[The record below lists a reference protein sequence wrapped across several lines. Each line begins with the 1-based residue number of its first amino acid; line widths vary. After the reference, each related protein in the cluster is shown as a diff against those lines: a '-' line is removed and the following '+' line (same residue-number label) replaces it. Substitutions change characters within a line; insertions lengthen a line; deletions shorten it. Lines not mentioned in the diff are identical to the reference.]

1 MISAQ
6 RINSFIPQNSAP
18 SAPLRVNVSLP
29 LFQRVTNNQ
38 DFLGLPLPKD
48 VDGGVVYEETKL
60 NPLNNASTLN
70 QFNSV
75 YPCIPQPINHRQLR
89 PSPIDDSIGFQP
101 SYGYARNQP
110 RGIASIPQR
119 DALFAYKPPLN
130 MSTNKELAPMM
141 PLSKF

>member
-18 SAPLRVNVSLP
+18 NVPLRVNVSLP

-38 DFLGLPLPKD
+38 EFLGLPQPSD
-48 VDGGVVYEETKL
+48 VDGGVKYEDSPL

-75 YPCIPQPINHRQLR
+75 YPCIPQSINHRQLR
-89 PSPIDDSIGFQP
+89 PSPIDDSIGMQP

-110 RGIASIPQR
+110 RGIASIPKR
-119 DALFAYKPPLN
+119 DALFKYQPPLN
-130 MSTNKELAPMM
+130 LSTNSELAPMM
-141 PLSKF
+141 KLSKF

>member
-6 RINSFIPQNSAP
+6 RINSFIAQNPAP
-18 SAPLRVNVSLP
+18 TAPLRVNVSLP
-29 LFQRVTNNQ
+29 IFQRVTNNQ
-38 DFLGLPLPKD
+38 EFLGLPQPKD

-70 QFNSV
+70 QFNAV
-75 YPCIPQPINHRQLR
+75 YPCIPQSINHRQLR

-101 SYGYARNQP
+101 AYGNARGP
-110 RGIASIPQR
+110 KGIASIPQR

-141 PLSKF
+141 KMKAF